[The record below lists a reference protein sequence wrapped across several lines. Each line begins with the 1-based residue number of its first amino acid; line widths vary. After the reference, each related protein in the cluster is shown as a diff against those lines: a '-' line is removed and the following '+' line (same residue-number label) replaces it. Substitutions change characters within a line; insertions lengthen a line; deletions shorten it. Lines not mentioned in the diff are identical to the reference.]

1 MLKRVAH
8 VLVGAFLGAG
18 LGVQVFLSFLVA
30 PLLFQLIPDRPLAA
44 RVVTALFPG
53 YYLFGLAA
61 TGLALLLALGLAIAE
76 RRSAARWATVSLLA
90 LTLAGTVYAARVL
103 VPRTQAVRL
112 RAEAARAGDPAPL
125 EFRRLHRQAVA
136 ANIAVFGVGL
146 AALTVHAASR
156 PR

>member
-1 MLKRVAH
+1 MLTRFAD
-8 VLVGAFLGAG
+8 VLVAAFLGAG

-30 PLLFQLIPDRPLAA
+30 PLAFQLILDRALAV

-61 TGLALLLALGLAIAE
+61 TGVALLLTLALAIAE

-103 VPRTQAVRL
+103 LPRTQAVRL

-125 EFRRLHRQAVA
+125 EFRRLHRWA
-136 ANIAVFGVGL
+136 ATVNIAVFAVGL
-146 AALTVHAASR
+146 VALTAHAAAR